1 MRVVAI
7 IPARLESTRLPRKM
21 LLGDTGEPLI
31 VHTANA
37 VRNCRDID
45 ETIVATDSREIF
57 DAVKHLCDVRMT
69 KPAENGTAR
78 IAQLLNRIGEADL
91 IINIQGDEPEIDPD
105 HLSRLINAAMEIP
118 SCDMATL
125 CTGATMSDQADP
137 NVVKVKRNTAG
148 SYATEF
154 SRIRMANSHR
164 HIGVYAY
171 RPEFLE
177 WFVKQ
182 PPSAREI
189 SQRLEQLRALDAGCR
204 IRVVSVP
211 QHHYGIDTR
220 EQYDA
225 FVSRFRS
232 LVNV

>member
-21 LLGDTGEPLI
+21 LLGDTGHPLI
-31 VHTANA
+31 AHT
-37 VRNCRDID
+37 VECVCRCRSID
-45 ETIVATDSREIF
+45 DVIVATDSPEIANAISYP
-57 DAVKHLCDVRMT
+57 AVAMMT
-69 KPAENGTAR
+69 GPAENGTAR

-91 IINIQGDEPEIDPD
+91 ILNVQGDEPEIDPD

-182 PPSAREI
+182 PPSAREV

-211 QHHYGIDTR
+211 HHHYGIDTR

-225 FVSRFRS
+225 FVERHRS